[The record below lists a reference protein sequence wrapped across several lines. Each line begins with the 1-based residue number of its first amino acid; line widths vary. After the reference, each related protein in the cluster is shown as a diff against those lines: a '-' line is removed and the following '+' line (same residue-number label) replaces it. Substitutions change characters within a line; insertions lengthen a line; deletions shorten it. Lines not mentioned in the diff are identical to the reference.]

1 MKVGAGNIRKFI
13 SPRDHHDL
21 YNCTQK
27 NIHFKMMVEGLN
39 LIWEHPK

>member
-13 SPRDHHDL
+13 SPRDHHEV
-21 YNCTQK
+21 YTK

-39 LIWEHPK
+39 PIWEHPK